1 MTGVSNIPPDLS
13 GEAWLQ
19 AHGAQA
25 VFLALEAAGAE
36 ARAVGGAVRN
46 SLLRQQVADVD
57 IATTARPDKVV
68 NAVEKA
74 GLRAIPTG
82 IDHGTISVL
91 SNGELYEVTTLRQD
105 VETFGRQARVVFGTD
120 WLEDARRRDF
130 TMNAI
135 YVDRKGVIFDPLG
148 GVTDCLEGRVRF
160 IGDPE
165 KRIREDYLR
174 ILRFFRIHATYGSG
188 ELDHEGL
195 KASVSLKDGLDSL
208 SAERVSSE
216 LKRTFLASGAV
227 GVLPVMGE
235 AGILGALLGDDIES
249 SAYCALSELC
259 REVGEKISYG
269 LSLAVLVEP
278 QSARLG
284 ALADKLKLSKADRDQ
299 MLAAASACQDLC
311 GCADGIKVPHL
322 LYRHGRKALIDGLL
336 LFAARQ
342 RGDVLSGEMLKSLLS
357 DITASQVPQFPLLGR
372 DLLAAG
378 VAAGP
383 GLGAELARLERL
395 WSESNFKLS
404 KSELLLHL

>member
-19 AHGAQA
+19 APGAQA

-46 SLLRQQVADVD
+46 SLLRQPVADVD
-57 IATTARPDKVV
+57 IATTARPNKVV
-68 NAVEKA
+68 SAVEKA

-148 GVTDCLEGRVRF
+148 GVTDCLEGGVRF

-188 ELDHEGL
+188 ELDQEGL

-227 GVLPVMGE
+227 DVVPVMGKT
-235 AGILGALLGDDIES
+235 GILGALLGDDIES
-249 SAYCALSELC
+249 PAFCALSELC
-259 REVGEKISYG
+259 REVGEKLSYG

-299 MLAAASACQDLC
+299 MLAAASACQDLG

-322 LYRHGRKALIDGLL
+322 LYRHGRKVLIDGLL

-395 WSESNFKLS
+395 WSESDFKLG